1 MRPSISENEL
11 AHRLQAEAN
20 IHRIRLICI
29 KVSKKI
35 RDEEREENIEE
46 LDFNEH

>member
-1 MRPSISENEL
+1 MKASIEEIAL
-11 AHRLQAEAN
+11 AAKLQTEAN

-35 RDEEREENIEE
+35 RDETKEESIKE
-46 LDFNEH
+46 LDFNK

>member
-1 MRPSISENEL
+1 MIPLTDEVIL
-11 AHRLQAEAN
+11 ANKLQAEAN

-35 RDEEREENIEE
+35 RDEEREEYIEE